1 MGMVY
6 LWYTSPI
13 RHHLP
18 LAQWI
23 RAVDFYSTG
32 REFESLTAGHTKLA
46 RRGKTMDFL
55 LERKRT
61 EDMLDEV
68 ISFRGEVRTSDLI
81 RLRLSNF
88 DRALL
93 EDINGDAR
101 ATPADY
107 LLGLEMIFRRH
118 AEQVPNA
125 RRQE

>member
-1 MGMVY
+1 
-6 LWYTSPI
+6 
-13 RHHLP
+13 
-18 LAQWI
+18 
-23 RAVDFYSTG
+23 
-32 REFESLTAGHTKLA
+32 
-46 RRGKTMDFL
+46 MDFL

-125 RRQE
+125 LAKGRAESASSD

>member
-1 MGMVY
+1 
-6 LWYTSPI
+6 
-13 RHHLP
+13 
-18 LAQWI
+18 
-23 RAVDFYSTG
+23 
-32 REFESLTAGHTKLA
+32 
-46 RRGKTMDFL
+46 
-55 LERKRT
+55 
-61 EDMLDEV
+61 MLDEV

-125 RRQE
+125 LAKGRAESASSD